1 MRKAISCHNALH
13 SAVSLS
19 FDEAK
24 DPSSELYSN
33 LQFPSTLTHVV
44 PGCTRRTAIE
54 LHCLKERCEE
64 EISLLTS
71 EMERLV
77 AFIHNQ
83 MKVLATEI
91 NKEVT
96 ADTNTLALGL
106 KSLFLSKRAEFVK
119 QLQTLK
125 ILWDDSVSIHL
136 DQNEILT
143 SYREFLDTNV
153 PLEPDT
159 SVENVGDCY
168 LDSDSEHYS
177 DY

>member
-1 MRKAISCHNALH
+1 MLFISLFFYFFYFFAYTLDGQAIAIKLSKQITKVTDSMRKAISCHNAIQ

-19 FDEAK
+19 LDEAK

-33 LQFPSTLTHVV
+33 LQFPSSLTHVV
-44 PGCTRRTAIE
+44 PDCTRRTAIE
-54 LHCLKERCEE
+54 LRCLKERCEE

-125 ILWDDSVSIHL
+125 RLWDDSVSIHL
-136 DQNEILT
+136 DQN
-143 SYREFLDTNV
+143 
-153 PLEPDT
+153 
-159 SVENVGDCY
+159 
-168 LDSDSEHYS
+168 
-177 DY
+177 